1 MNKEKVLVVVPAF
14 NEEEIVSRVLTQVLD
29 AGWPVLVIND
39 GSRDQTATVCRR
51 MGVDVLDLPI
61 NLGVGGALRAG
72 FKYAVEKNYEAVVQ
86 IDADGQHPVDLI
98 GELVSH
104 AQIEGAHLVVGS
116 RFLSGGTT
124 MTVSK
129 IRRMAM
135 WILAAT
141 ASRASKMNITDA
153 TSGFR
158 IITQPLL
165 SEFSTNFASNYL
177 GDTYEAII
185 AAGRAGYR
193 VREIPAPLSPRL
205 LGEST
210 ASTSQA
216 FLLTIKCGFVYFF
229 HFHLRIRKYKKSQTH
244 LGR

>member
-1 MNKEKVLVVVPAF
+1 VNKENVLVVIPAF
-14 NEEEIVSRVLTQVLD
+14 NEQANVSYVLTQVLN

-39 GSRDQTATVCRR
+39 GSTDQTAAICRSMR
-51 MGVDVLDLPI
+51 VNVLDLPI

-72 FKYAVEKNYEAVVQ
+72 FRYAVENNYQAVVQ

-98 GELVSH
+98 GSLVEY
-104 AQIEGAHLVVGS
+104 AQKEKTHLVIGS
-116 RFLSGGTT
+116 RFLSESTT
-124 MTVSK
+124 MTVSRSRK
-129 IRRMAM
+129 IAM
-135 WILAAT
+135 WILATT
-141 ASRASKMNITDA
+141 ASRAAGSKITDA

-165 SEFSTNFASNYL
+165 SEFSVNFASNYL

-210 ASTSQA
+210 ASTRQA
-216 FLLTIKCGFVYFF
+216 FLLTLKCGFVYLF
-229 HFHLRIRKYKKSQTH
+229 HFHLRIGKYH
-244 LGR
+244 ELHMRLEG

>member
-1 MNKEKVLVVVPAF
+1 MNKEKVLVVIPAF
-14 NEEEIVSRVLTQVLD
+14 NEEANISHVLSEVLN
-29 AGWPVLVIND
+29 AQWAVLVIND
-39 GSRDQTATVCRR
+39 GSTDQTSAMCHS
-51 MGVDVLDLPI
+51 MGVKVLDLPI

-72 FKYAVEKNYEAVVQ
+72 FKYAVKNDFEAVVQ

-98 GELVSH
+98 DSLV
-104 AQIEGAHLVVGS
+104 EGINNESAHLVIGS
-116 RFLSGGTT
+116 RFLSNDTT
-124 MTVSK
+124 MTVSRTRK
-129 IRRMAM
+129 IAM
-135 WILAAT
+135 WVLAST
-141 ASRASKMNITDA
+141 ASRATKSKITDA

-165 SEFSTNFASNYL
+165 SEFSVNFASNYL

-193 VREIPAPLSPRL
+193 VREIPAPLAPRL

-216 FLLTIKCGFVYFF
+216 FLLTLKCGFVYLF
-229 HFHLRIRKYKKSQTH
+229 HFHLRIAKYHEPHISLEK
-244 LGR
+244 

>member
-1 MNKEKVLVVVPAF
+1 VNKEDVLVVVPAF
-14 NEEEIVSRVLTQVLD
+14 NEEANVSHVLSQVLN

-39 GSRDQTATVCRR
+39 GSIDQTASVCRS
-51 MGVDVLDLPI
+51 MGVNVLDLPI

-72 FKYAVEKNYEAVVQ
+72 FKYAVLNKFKAVVQ
-86 IDADGQHPVDLI
+86 IDADGQHPVELI
-98 GELVSH
+98 GALVEH
-104 AQIEGAHLVVGS
+104 ARSENAHLVIGS
-116 RFLSGGTT
+116 RFLSKNTT
-124 MTVSK
+124 MTVSRSRK
-129 IRRMAM
+129 IAM
-135 WILAAT
+135 WVLAVT
-141 ASRASKMNITDA
+141 ASHATKSKITDA

-158 IITQPLL
+158 IITEPLL
-165 SEFSTNFASNYL
+165 SEFSVSFASNYL

-185 AAGRAGYR
+185 AAGRAGYK

-216 FLLTIKCGFVYFF
+216 FLLTLKCGFVYFF
-229 HFHLRIRKYKKSQTH
+229 HFHLRIGKYKKSQPH